1 MDDGPEGSFNSQE
14 FVERQFPLAR
24 ERWICFY
31 RRKYVTVGVAEILR
45 FVGGWRRR
53 IEICTPFTGQYTT
66 VMDNDDH

>member
-45 FVGGWRRR
+45 FVVGG
-53 IEICTPFTGQYTT
+53 EEE
-66 VMDNDDH
+66 